1 MVESIT
7 EYNSRTE
14 ELRPEIKKTSL
25 TKTIRFNESERDLWD
40 MWNKDLVKK
49 IKIFIREQFTYQQA
63 VKSHLNKS
71 DYPISEKKRLMREKM
86 ELIKFLQKKKASSEK
101 IDQLCQEYN
110 DIYNAKL

>member
-7 EYNSRTE
+7 EYNDRTE

-25 TKTIRFNESERDLWD
+25 TKTIRFNKKESDLWD
-40 MWNKDLVKK
+40 IWDATLVKK
-49 IKIFIREQFTYQQA
+49 IKVFIREQFTYQQA
-63 VKSHLNKS
+63 IRSHLSKS
-71 DYPISEKKRLMREKM
+71 DNPISEKKRLMTDRM

-110 DIYNAKL
+110 DIYNTKL